1 MGVGFV
7 SPVMGAGALFVC
19 GAPLWVYDE
28 RVYMRMRR
36 QTSTGGRLNWGE
48 SFPRWISLV
57 FLFFFPDLLI
67 PF

>member
-7 SPVMGAGALFVC
+7 SLVMGVGALFVC

-36 QTSTGGRLNWGE
+36 QTSTGGRLNWGGIF
-48 SFPRWISLV
+48 SSVDIFGFPL
-57 FLFFFPDLLI
+57 FLS
-67 PF
+67 